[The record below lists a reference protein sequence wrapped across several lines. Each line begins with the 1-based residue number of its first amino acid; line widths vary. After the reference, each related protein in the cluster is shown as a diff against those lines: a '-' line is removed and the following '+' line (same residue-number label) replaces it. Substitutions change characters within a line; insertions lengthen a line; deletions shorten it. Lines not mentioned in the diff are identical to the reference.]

1 MPSLAGLASCLNP
14 QFLNPQFSILGS
26 PHTCADQRILS
37 DKPEGWN
44 TRETCTIIHVCLV
57 MRHCR
62 VTQPY
67 IEHVP
72 WPIERQSS
80 RGCLIVLRNDRMML
94 VDHRCVL
101 WWHERSLPGY
111 CASIRLIRRT
121 EGRVL
126 GFQTWH
132 QPSIYP
138 RSSRQ
143 NDPAGGVPN
152 LAVWSLRTSLRDE
165 DARSSLPCLLIGI
178 LALDLLEC
186 PSIMF
191 VDNI

>member
-1 MPSLAGLASCLNP
+1 MVHQHHAIPSWPCELPSILNP
-14 QFLNPQFSILGS
+14 QSSILNSQFSILGS

-44 TRETCTIIHVCLV
+44 TRETCTILHVCLV

-80 RGCLIVLRNDRMML
+80 RGCLIVLRNDPMIL
-94 VDHRCVL
+94 VDHRSVRR
-101 WWHERSLPGY
+101 WHERSLPGHY
-111 CASIRLIRRT
+111 ASIIRRT

-126 GFQTWH
+126 GF
-132 QPSIYP
+132 
-138 RSSRQ
+138 
-143 NDPAGGVPN
+143 
-152 LAVWSLRTSLRDE
+152 
-165 DARSSLPCLLIGI
+165 
-178 LALDLLEC
+178 
-186 PSIMF
+186 
-191 VDNI
+191 